1 LTTFVTGAAGF
12 IGSHLVDRL
21 LRDGEDVI
29 GYDNLSTGMPEFIAD
44 ARCYPSFTFVKGDL
58 LDTDALT
65 KGMRGASRVA
75 HLAANADVR
84 FGLDHPRKDLEQNTI
99 ATFNVLEA
107 MRANNI
113 KEIIFSSSG
122 SIYGE
127 ANIVPTPEDAPFPVQ
142 TSLYGASK
150 LAGEGMIAAYA
161 EGYGIK
167 ARIFRFVSLLG
178 ERYSHGHI
186 FDFMRQLAKDPER
199 LHVLGDGK
207 QRKSYLHVQDCIEG
221 ILLGSTATDE
231 RIQIF
236 NLGTDEVCQ
245 VFDSVG
251 WITGRLKLSPRLSFS
266 GGRRGWIGDIPL
278 IHLGTSR
285 IRSIGW
291 RPKRSIR
298 EAVELTVDWLDANRW
313 IFTRRC

>member
-1 LTTFVTGAAGF
+1 MTTFVTGAAGF

-29 GYDNLSTGMPEFIAD
+29 GYDNLSTGMPEFIAN

-178 ERYSHGHI
+178 ERYSHGLI

-207 QRKSYLHVQDCIEG
+207 QRKSYLHVQDCIDG